1 MKDIEKLVLGEAAER
16 MVPAGDAGDRG
27 VLIHPD
33 VLDAFQ
39 LLRSDAGK
47 EGFDLRIHS
56 GFRSFDGQLTIWNR
70 KVRGELAVLDDH
82 SKKIPVDT
90 VHKKDLLFYILRWS
104 ALPGASRHHWGTEID
119 YYEFNG
125 CAAGRKIDL
134 IPEEYRDSGPCAR
147 ADRWLNSCIAE
158 KKAHSFF
165 KPYARD
171 RGGVHPEP
179 WHLSWAPLADHCQ
192 NALKA
197 DLLLAK
203 LQASPILL
211 KEFIVDAYP
220 EIWNRFV
227 INVES
232 SG

>member
-1 MKDIEKLVLGEAAER
+1 MLGEAAER
-16 MVPAGDAGDRG
+16 MVPAGNAGDGG

-39 LLRSDAGK
+39 LLRSDAEK
-47 EGFDLRIHS
+47 EGFDLRIRS
-56 GFRSFDGQLTIWNR
+56 GFRSFDGQLAIWNR

-90 VHKKDLLFYILRWS
+90 VHKRDLLCYILRWS

-119 YYEFNG
+119 YYAYNG
-125 CAAGRKIDL
+125 FTVGGHIELVPD
-134 IPEEYRDSGPCAR
+134 EYRDGGPCAD
-147 ADRWLNSCIAE
+147 ADRWLNAFIAE
-158 KKAHSFF
+158 KMAHSFF
-165 KPYARD
+165 KPYGRD

-220 EIWNRFV
+220 EIWSRFV
-227 INVES
+227 VNVES